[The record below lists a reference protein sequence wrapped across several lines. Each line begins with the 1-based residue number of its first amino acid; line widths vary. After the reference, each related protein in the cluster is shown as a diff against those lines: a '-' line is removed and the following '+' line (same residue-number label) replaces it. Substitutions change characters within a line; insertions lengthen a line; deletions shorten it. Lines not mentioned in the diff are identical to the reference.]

1 MNVAS
6 RLLAAAVL
14 VVMMAAPTGAAT
26 VDDRQGPVIAT
37 GPLAQFHGYAPVAM
51 VVEQGGELTY
61 ANLDIVQHDLVQDVV
76 TDGVA
81 GPSKKP
87 WCKAFKKKACPFF
100 WTPKIGLGQQTEV
113 LGLES
118 VKPGTVYS
126 FLCTLHPLM
135 KGKLV
140 VAP

>member
-1 MNVAS
+1 
-6 RLLAAAVL
+6 
-14 VVMMAAPTGAAT
+14 MATPTAAT
-26 VDDRQGPVIAT
+26 PLEDRQGQVVVT
-37 GPLAQFHGYAPVAM
+37 GPLAQFHGYAAPVA
-51 VVEQGGELTY
+51 VVQQDGELTY
-61 ANLDIVQHDLVQDVV
+61 LNLDIVQHDLVQDVV

-87 WCKAFKKKACPFF
+87 WCRAFEKKKCPLF
-100 WTPKIGLGQQTEV
+100 WTPKIGLGQQAEV

-118 VKPGTVYS
+118 VKPGELYS